1 MSKPFK
7 PGKST
12 VELRPSRI
20 RRDPIRVQENDRL
33 AKDAWWESRE
43 WEIRLAVMGVI
54 MFALA
59 LYFITIGSSE
69 ITSH

>member
-7 PGKST
+7 SAKNT

-20 RRDPIRVQENDRL
+20 RRDPVRVAENDRL

-43 WEIRLAVMGVI
+43 
-54 MFALA
+54 
-59 LYFITIGSSE
+59 
-69 ITSH
+69 